1 MSVPYLSSAQAA
13 ALDEALMSPAEG
25 WSIEQLMARAPLKKR
40 LTEKSC
46 PPLHEIVTNV

>member
-25 WSIEQLMARAPLKKR
+25 WSIEQLMARAPLKKGSQKKAF
-40 LTEKSC
+40 LPFMK
-46 PPLHEIVTNV
+46 